1 MKGWGQFIKEAYWDF
16 RAGRG
21 VDLRAF
27 RAYLMQSVIDLRGV
41 RVRVRRSL
49 SYPVV
54 QSLVRATYEA
64 SERHLLEAALR
75 PDDVVIELGAG
86 LGYVSSVCARMTDS
100 SRVFVYEANP
110 MMEPLIRDTFRL
122 NGVDPTLQICMVGKS
137 AGTTTFHVS
146 RDFWVSSTVPGN
158 QHAEIVAVKVLPLRD
173 ELERIR
179 PTVFIADIEG
189 GEYELFRDFPPHA
202 CRLIMLEL
210 HPRVLGEERAAEV
223 LRWIEAMGFR
233 LSATVEDS
241 YLYQRVTE
249 QAAHAASSA

>member
-1 MKGWGQFIKEAYWDF
+1 MKGWGQFIKEAYWDL

-27 RAYLMQSVIDLRGV
+27 RAYLLQSVIDLRGV
-41 RVRVRRSL
+41 RVRISRRL

-64 SERHLLEAALR
+64 SERRLLESALR

-86 LGYVSSVCARMTDS
+86 LGYVSSVCASMTDS

-122 NGVDPTLQICMVGKS
+122 NGVNPALQICMVGKS

-146 RDFWVSSTVPGN
+146 RDFWTSSTVPGS
-158 QHAEIVAVKVLPLRD
+158 QRGATVAVKVVPLRD
-173 ELERIR
+173 ELERIN

-189 GEYELFRDFPPHA
+189 GEYELFREFPPHV

-223 LRWIEAMGFR
+223 LRWIEAMGFV
-233 LSATVEDS
+233 LCATVEDS
-241 YLYQRVTE
+241 YLYQRVTD
-249 QAAHAASSA
+249 QAAAAVSTE